1 MRRSLTRATA
11 VLSACSLLLSLG
23 ATAPAT
29 ATEQPPALDDVTAA
43 SKNRAVDTTKTFL
56 HHGGAQRNDELDVAH
71 AADTSV
77 SEGTG
82 TGRTEVES
90 SSWTYVDRAFPD
102 RSYED
107 AEISSVGMGHLEW
120 DRSYTRRVLFRFPVD
135 PDLGA
140 VADSVVLRAEVV
152 WSYDCAGSSSMELH
166 RVDPFDTGVTWNDQ
180 PEAHALLDTRTLRG
194 GREACSVDGG
204 VEFDVTEAYRR
215 AAEEG
220 ESHLHLRLGERD
232 EERSEAWRRFD
243 VEEAAPTLLVDHD
256 VPRSPDPDRTRDEAV
271 DTAPVVH
278 QAAASHESH
287 SIPSSPSTVPTPA
300 LSDDVVLRG
309 GGVDGVRVV
318 DVADEGR
325 SHGGPALRR
334 YERVGGPIVPM
345 AERAQDESSSPCARG
360 PPKPGPHIDLSR
372 STDRGRTVDG

>member
-56 HHGGAQRNDELDVAH
+56 HHGGAQRSDELDVAH
-71 AADTSV
+71 AADRSG
-77 SEGTG
+77 SESGETD
-82 TGRTEVES
+82 RTEVES

-107 AEISSVGMGHLEW
+107 VEVSSVGMGHLEW
-120 DRSYTRRVLFRFPVD
+120 DRSYTRRILFRFPVD
-135 PDLGA
+135 ADLGA

>member
-43 SKNRAVDTTKTFL
+43 SKNRAVGTTKTFL
-56 HHGGAQRNDELDVAH
+56 HHGGAQRNDEFDVAH
-71 AADTSV
+71 AADRSG
-77 SEGTG
+77 SESGETD
-82 TGRTEVES
+82 RTEVES

-107 AEISSVGMGHLEW
+107 VEVSSVGMGHLEW
-120 DRSYTRRVLFRFPVD
+120 DRSYTRRILFRFPVD
-135 PDLGA
+135 ADLGA

-256 VPRSPDPDRTRDEAV
+256 VPRNPDPDMTRDEAV

-287 SIPSSPSTVPTPA
+287 SIPSSPSTVPIPA

-318 DVADEGR
+318 DAADEGR
-325 SHGGPALRR
+325 SHGGSALRR
-334 YERVGGPIVPM
+334 YERVGGPSVPM
-345 AERAQDESSSPCARG
+345 AERVQDEPSSPCARG
-360 PPKPGPHIDLSR
+360 PPKPGSHIDLSR